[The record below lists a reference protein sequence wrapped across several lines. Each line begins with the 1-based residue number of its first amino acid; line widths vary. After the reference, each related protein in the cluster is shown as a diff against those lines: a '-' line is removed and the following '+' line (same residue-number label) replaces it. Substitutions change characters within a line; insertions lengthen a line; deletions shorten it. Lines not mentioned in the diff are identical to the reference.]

1 MYVYMYIYM
10 HTHTHTHTH
19 TGHLESGDA
28 AAKVEELKRKLLE
41 TNRQIKQL
49 EEKQKTCDVLTALD
63 LYQNELGQEG
73 SALAGLLY
81 LCMYVCI
88 YNMYYAYIFDIY
100 THMQEYM
107 YVCICVCVCVYIY
120 IIYKIYIRYLCI
132 RYLYIHGTYLR
143 VLAFL
148 RICAWAER
156 EELRRELKL
165 REANYTVAKEKF
177 DKLDKEYK
185 EYAEKHKQVHIFNKK
200 KFYSL
205 SWVCI
210 LNVPAQAGTHFHKY
224 SPW

>member
-1 MYVYMYIYM
+1 
-10 HTHTHTHTH
+10 
-19 TGHLESGDA
+19 
-28 AAKVEELKRKLLE
+28 
-41 TNRQIKQL
+41 
-49 EEKQKTCDVLTALD
+49 
-63 LYQNELGQEG
+63 
-73 SALAGLLY
+73 
-81 LCMYVCI
+81 
-88 YNMYYAYIFDIY
+88 MYYAYIFDIY

-107 YVCICVCVCVYIY
+107 YVCMCVCVCVYIY

-185 EYAEKHKQVHIFNKK
+185 EYAEKHKQVHISNKK
-200 KFYSL
+200 KNLLPIVGLYTKCTCTSRYTFSQVL
-205 SWVCI
+205 PMVI
-210 LNVPAQAGTHFHKY
+210 K
-224 SPW
+224 